1 MNMSAFEDREKGF
14 ERKYASD
21 QELEFRAQSRAA
33 RMLGEWAAKKMGLE
47 SVDDYTRAVVRA
59 ELGAGGEDDVVR
71 KVIQDLAGAG
81 VQVRESEVRSKMDES
96 LAVAREQVKAGE

>member
-1 MNMSAFEDREKGF
+1 MSTFEDREKGF
-14 ERKYASD
+14 EKKFAAD
-21 QELEFRAQSRAA
+21 QELEFRAQSRGS

-47 SVDDYTRAVVRA
+47 NVDDYVRAVVRA

-71 KVIQDLAGAG
+71 KVIQDLAGSG
-81 VQVRESEVRSKMDES
+81 LEMRESEVRSKMDEF

>member
-1 MNMSAFEDREKGF
+1 MSTFEDREKGF
-14 ERKYASD
+14 ERKFAAD
-21 QELEFRAQSRAA
+21 QELEFRAQSRGA
-33 RMLGEWAAKKMGLE
+33 RSLGEWAARKMGLE
-47 SVDDYTRAVVRA
+47 NVDDYVRAVVRA

-81 VQVRESEVRSKMDES
+81 IEVRESEVRSKMDEF

>member
-14 ERKYASD
+14 ERKFASD

-47 SVDDYTRAVVRA
+47 SVDDYVRAVVRA

-81 VQVRESEVRSKMDES
+81 VHVRETEVRSKAEEF
-96 LAVAREQVKAGE
+96 LAVAREQMKAGG

>member
-1 MNMSAFEDREKGF
+1 MSTFEDRERGF
-14 ERKYASD
+14 EKKFAAD
-21 QELEFRAQSRAA
+21 QELEFRAQSRGA

-47 SVDDYTRAVVRA
+47 NVDDYIKAVVRA

-81 VQVRESEVRSKMDES
+81 LEVRESEVRSKMDEF
-96 LAVAREQVKAGE
+96 LAVAREQVKAGG